1 MLTIP
6 AILCRIVPALAERHL
21 CILAALSLFCA
32 LPSLAAPGDYEGKQV
47 SAILFDPPRQPLPDA
62 QLKAMLPIQVGQ
74 PLKEGAIPAA
84 LQRLY
89 STGEYFD
96 IAVDASSAGEGVALR
111 FITRGAFFVGRVVVV
126 GASEPPTTAQLET
139 ATRLQLGAPYVIDEV
154 QQARRNIDDA
164 LRRNGFY
171 HESVEARATPHE
183 GTRQM
188 DIEFIVHTGA
198 RAKFDGVQIAGNP
211 GRTMEQIV
219 HATGWRNPFGFRGWR
234 QLTEARLN
242 DGVDGL
248 RKSFQKHDRLMARV
262 DLTGVAYH
270 ESTNTVT
277 PELSIDPGPLVLIK
291 VTGVHLSRGHLKQL
305 IPVYQERSVDDDLLV
320 EGRHNI
326 VEFLQSEGYFEAQ
339 ADFARSET
347 NPGEQVITY
356 TVSRGDLSYLTHLEI
371 RGNKYFTTAAIRERM
386 YIAPA
391 TLVRYHH
398 GRFSHEYL
406 DQDLNSIRDLYRSN
420 GFRDVSVTA
429 HSEDNYRRKQGHLA
443 VFIDVAEGPQW
454 FVSRLDIE
462 GIADAD
468 SEAIRSV
475 LRLSSGQ
482 PYSDL
487 GIATDRDLILSHF
500 FDNGYEDA
508 TFDYVATPDPASKR
522 VAVTYTVHAGNRRFV
537 RGVLISGLNET
548 KQSLVARRISVQKGD
563 PASQAKMN
571 DSQRR
576 LYDLG
581 IFSRVQTAFQ
591 NPEGQQPDKYA
602 LFDMDEAHKYSLTFG
617 FGAEIARIGG
627 GATDLSNPAGA
638 PGFSPRVT
646 VGISRINF
654 LGLGHTVSLQTQLS
668 TFEQSGLFTYLAPQF
683 RGNSK
688 VDLQFSLLYDYSHYV
703 RTFTNRREE
712 ASIQLSQHHSRSLTY
727 QYRFLFRK
735 SDIIGTPLI
744 SPELIPLLAQ
754 PVRVGSLALGIIDD
768 RRDDPVDPHRGIY
781 TTLDMSVAA
790 GLFGSNT
797 DYGKIIFRNAT
808 YHPLTRSIVLAR
820 STYFGDIARFGG
832 EPDIPLAERFFSGG
846 STTDRGFPDNQAGP
860 RDPETGFPIGGTT
873 LLMNT
878 IELRFPLIGDNLGG
892 VLFHDMGNVYSD
904 LSDLSLRYHQN
915 NLQDFNYAV
924 QTLGFGVRYHTPV
937 GPLSLDLAFSPNSP
951 RFFGYQGTY
960 DQLLFGT
967 GQQVQQRID
976 RFQFHFSLGQAF

>member
-1 MLTIP
+1 
-6 AILCRIVPALAERHL
+6 VPALAERYL
-21 CILAALSLFCA
+21 CVLAALSLFCV
-32 LPSLAAPGDYEGKQV
+32 LPSLAASGDYEGKQV
-47 SAILFDPPRQPLPDA
+47 TAILFDPARQPLSDA

-74 PLKEGAIPAA
+74 VLKEGDIPAA

-89 STGEYFD
+89 STGEYLD
-96 IAVDASSAGEGVALR
+96 IAVDAGSTDGGVALR
-111 FITRGAFFVGRVVVV
+111 FITRGAFFVGRVVVI

-171 HESVEARATPHE
+171 HESVQARATPHE
-183 GTRQM
+183 DTRQM

-198 RAKFDGVQIAGNP
+198 RAKFDGIQITGNP
-211 GRTMEQIV
+211 GRTIEQIV
-219 HATGWRNPFGFRGWR
+219 HSTGWRNPFGFRGWK

-248 RKSFQKHDRLMARV
+248 RKSFQKQNRLLARV
-262 DLTGVAYH
+262 DLTGVTYH

-277 PELSIDPGPLVLIK
+277 PELNIDPGPLVLIK

-305 IPVYQERSVDDDLLV
+305 IPVYQERSVDNDLLT

-339 ADFARSET
+339 ADFKVSET
-347 NPGEQVITY
+347 NPGEQTISYAVT
-356 TVSRGDLSYLTHLEI
+356 RGYRSYLTHLDV
-371 RGNKYFTTAAIRERM
+371 RGNTYFTTAAIRERM
-386 YIAPA
+386 YIMPA
-391 TLVRYHH
+391 TLVRYRH
-398 GRFSHEYL
+398 GRFSHEFL
-406 DQDLNSIRDLYRSN
+406 DQDLNSIRDLYRAN
-420 GFRDVSVTA
+420 GFRDVRVEA
-429 HSEDNYRRKQGHLA
+429 KIDDHHGGRQGH
-443 VFIDVAEGPQW
+443 VGVAIEITEGSQW
-454 FVSRLDIE
+454 FVSRLTLD
-462 GIADAD
+462 GVTDAD
-468 SEAIRSV
+468 SDALRSV
-475 LRLSSGQ
+475 LHLSAGQ
-482 PYSDL
+482 PFSDM
-487 GIATDRDLILSHF
+487 GIATDRDLVLSHF
-500 FDNGYEDA
+500 FDDGYEDA
-508 TFDYVATPDPASKR
+508 TFDYVATPDPANKR

-537 RGVLISGLNET
+537 RGVLITGLNQT
-548 KQSLVARRISVQKGD
+548 KRSLVTRRISVKEGD

-581 IFSRVQTAFQ
+581 IFARVQTAFQ

-602 LFDMDEAHKYSLTFG
+602 LFDIDEAHKYSLTIG

-646 VGISRINF
+646 LGISRINF
-654 LGLGHTVSLQTQLS
+654 LGLGHTLSLQSQLS

-688 VDLQFSLLYDYSHYV
+688 MDLQFSLLYDYSHYV

-712 ASIQLSQHHSRSLTY
+712 ASIQLSQHHSRALTY

-754 PVRVGSLALGIIDD
+754 PVRVGSVAMSIIDD

-797 DYGKIIFRNAT
+797 DYGKLIFRNAT
-808 YHPLTRSIVLAR
+808 YHPLTRSVVLAR

-832 EPDIPLAERFFSGG
+832 QPDIPLAERFFSGG

-860 RDPETGFPIGGTT
+860 RDSETGFPIGGTA

-924 QTLGFGVRYHTPV
+924 QTLGFGVRYHTPI

-967 GQQVQQRID
+967 GQQVEQRID